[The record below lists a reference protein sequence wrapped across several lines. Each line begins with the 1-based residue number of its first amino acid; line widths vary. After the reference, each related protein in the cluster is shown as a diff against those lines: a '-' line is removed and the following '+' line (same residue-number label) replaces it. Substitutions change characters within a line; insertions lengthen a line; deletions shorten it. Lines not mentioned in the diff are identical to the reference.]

1 MLRCIFEATATCLLA
16 CSKELAC
23 PSHPHTF
30 WTLTKGLLRVLTN
43 QLPLSRLSDGVV
55 AQVLLSDHH
64 YGTHLSINVHLPN
77 QRRRRRR
84 HQILPPLPPPHH
96 SPTIKSTP
104 PSLSPAHSI
113 RRPSSP
119 SSSSINTRLPLAQF
133 LGAAL
138 VDTTYLPLT
147 QPSVPAPELF
157 IPGGGSSSI
166 LRTPPRA
173 SLRRTYPTE
182 CAVRFGGGGDGI
194 GRPCGMRCWVA
205 SVVLMFG
212 VNAIGDH

>member
-84 HQILPPLPPPHH
+84 HQPSNQPRRLYRPHTPSVALPPLPPPQ
-96 SPTIKSTP
+96 SIPA
-104 PSLSPAHSI
+104 SLSPNSSAPLSSTQHTYHSLSHLCLP
-113 RRPSSP
+113 RNSSSP
-119 SSSSINTRLPLAQF
+119 E
-133 LGAAL
+133 AA
-138 VDTTYLPLT
+138 
-147 QPSVPAPELF
+147 
-157 IPGGGSSSI
+157 
-166 LRTPPRA
+166 
-173 SLRRTYPTE
+173 
-182 CAVRFGGGGDGI
+182 AV
-194 GRPCGMRCWVA
+194 V
-205 SVVLMFG
+205 S
-212 VNAIGDH
+212 